1 MSAVGRREIVIEEI
15 KCMEEERRTV
25 QAISQPQQG
34 AWTAWEMVLQKKV
47 SWASLWKM
55 EPQRLIFALKS
66 MCDQMTTA
74 VNLAK
79 WKLAESVECTKCG
92 RRETLEHVL
101 SGCPKSL
108 ARYTWRH
115 NQVL

>member
-1 MSAVGRREIVIEEI
+1 
-15 KCMEEERRTV
+15 
-25 QAISQPQQG
+25 
-34 AWTAWEMVLQKKV
+34 
-47 SWASLWKM
+47 
-55 EPQRLIFALKS
+55 
-66 MCDQMTTA
+66 MCDQMPTA

-108 ARYTWRH
+108 ARYAWRH
-115 NQVL
+115 KQVLRVIVEVTKRLCDEANKSDIKEKTFITFIKEGEKVKLSNIKGAACILKPGVGW